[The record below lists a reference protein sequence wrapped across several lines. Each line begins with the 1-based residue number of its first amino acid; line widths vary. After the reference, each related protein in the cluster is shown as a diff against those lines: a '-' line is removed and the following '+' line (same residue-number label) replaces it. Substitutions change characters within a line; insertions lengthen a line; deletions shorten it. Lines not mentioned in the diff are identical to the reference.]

1 MLSFAGENQIARW
14 SVLVLQDV
22 LGGCDDRTS
31 FVALVGVDDP
41 ESYSEAG

>member
-1 MLSFAGENQIARW
+1 MRSFAGENQIARW

-31 FVALVGVDDP
+31 FVALVVL
-41 ESYSEAG
+41 EVSTWAFT